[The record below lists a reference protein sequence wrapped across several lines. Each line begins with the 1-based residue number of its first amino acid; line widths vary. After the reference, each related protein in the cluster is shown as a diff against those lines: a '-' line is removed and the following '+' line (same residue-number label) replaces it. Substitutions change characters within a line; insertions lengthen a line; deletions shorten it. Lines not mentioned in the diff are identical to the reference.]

1 MIILGIPGIIASYIL
16 IAILLLYLNLYS
28 KWTWH
33 YKVGGI
39 LVTSFFYLVLY
50 FSFPPVLGSPTD
62 ENPPPD
68 FRIIGTHVQ
77 KPDDPDGK
85 NGVIYLWLA
94 RVDASLEIIE
104 PPRAYKLPYTLG
116 LHEKVIGV
124 QAKLDKGVK
133 LLGNLDEESNV
144 PPDQRSDKKQS
155 SSISSKL
162 NFYDLPEIETISK
175 E

>member
-1 MIILGIPGIIASYIL
+1 MITLGIPGIIASYIL
-16 IAILLLYLNLYS
+16 IAIFLLYLNLYT
-28 KWTWH
+28 KWTWQ

-39 LVTSFFYLVLY
+39 IVTSFFYLVLY
-50 FSFPPVLGSPTD
+50 FSFPPFLGSPTGD
-62 ENPPPD
+62 NPPKD

-77 KPDDPDGK
+77 KPANPDG
-85 NGVIYLWLA
+85 NDGVIYLWLA
-94 RVDASLEIIE
+94 RVNSSLEINE

-116 LHEKVIGV
+116 FHEKIIGV
-124 QAKLDKGVK
+124 QLKLDKGVK

-144 PPDQRSDKKQS
+144 PPDQRSDKKRS

>member
-16 IAILLLYLNLYS
+16 IAIFLLYLNLYT
-28 KWTWH
+28 TWNWK
-33 YKVGGI
+33 YKVAGI
-39 LVTSFFYLVLY
+39 VVTSFFYLVLY

-77 KPDDPDGK
+77 KPDNPDAG
-85 NGVIYLWLA
+85 NGMIYLWLA
-94 RVDASLEIIE
+94 RIGPTLEIIE

-116 LHEKVIGV
+116 FHEKVIGI

-133 LLGNLDEESNV
+133 LLGNLDEESNA
-144 PPDQRSDKKQS
+144 PPDERSDKKRS
-155 SSISSKL
+155 SSISSKIK
-162 NFYDLPEIETISK
+162 FYELPEGNIIAK
-175 E
+175 